1 MMLATLCLVPASL
14 VIDRPWNLEPS
25 ARSLVA
31 ALILAV
37 FCTAGALLI
46 YFRLLRTLGPMG
58 VTSQSYLR
66 AGVSVVLGIVVLGER
81 ITPAI
86 GLGLAAIIVGVVAI
100 NARRR

>member
-1 MMLATLCLVPASL
+1 M
-14 VIDRPWNLEPS
+14 
-25 ARSLVA
+25 
-31 ALILAV
+31 
-37 FCTAGALLI
+37 
-46 YFRLLRTLGPMG
+46 LRTLGPMG